1 MRRRLKRSSL
11 KKGDKIKI
19 YNNITGQSI
28 ISRVMESK
36 YNTIEVE
43 DFSYKFDNR
52 TLANVIQGGF
62 MKPHLEIIPMDIIDI
77 LNENKIPYNIDQDE
91 SVIFAAT
98 MDGMLLSE
106 ILSKSL
112 SVMVTGRFKIK

>member
-62 MKPHLEIIPMDIIDI
+62 MKPHLEIIPMDIVDI
-77 LNENKIPYNIDQDE
+77 LNENGIPYNIDEDE

-98 MDGMLLSE
+98 MDSVLLSE

>member
-52 TLANVIQGGF
+52 TLTNVIQGGF

>member
-1 MRRRLKRSSL
+1 MNRRLKRSSL

-19 YNNITGQSI
+19 LNTITGQSI
-28 ISRVMESK
+28 ISRVIESK

-52 TLANVIQGGF
+52 TLANIVQGGF

-77 LNENKIPYNIDQDE
+77 LNENGIPYNIDSDE

-98 MDGMLLSE
+98 MDGALLSE
-106 ILSKSL
+106 LLSKSL
-112 SVMVTGRFKIK
+112 SVIVTGRFKIK